1 MERRVVLPAL
11 SRPRSRM
18 EYSERVLLA
27 KGKGAGRMARED
39 EGFQRN

>member
-27 KGKGAGRMARED
+27 GMMVRED
-39 EGFQRN
+39 EGFQSN